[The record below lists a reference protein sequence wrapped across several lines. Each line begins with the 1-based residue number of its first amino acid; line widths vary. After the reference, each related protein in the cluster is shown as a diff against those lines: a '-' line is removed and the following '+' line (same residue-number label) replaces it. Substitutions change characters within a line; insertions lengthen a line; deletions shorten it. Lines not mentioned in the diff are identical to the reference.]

1 MRAMRL
7 LFICMVLVIQLFTS
21 IIVTLSS
28 EQILRALQTP
38 QTLTGLISGSLS
50 VILMVILM
58 AGLFLPQFD
67 HMSRYIRLVDTARN
81 IVERARSNE
90 PMDPRELDAYR
101 EMLKSQE
108 WGVDG
113 TSPTLPTRN
122 GTRRRPIVQA
132 AQPPD
137 EWPYG
142 R

>member
-1 MRAMRL
+1 MRL
-7 LFICMVLVIQLFTS
+7 LFICMVLVIQMFTS

-50 VILMVILM
+50 VVLMVILM

-81 IVERARSNE
+81 IVERARANE

-101 EMLKSQE
+101 EMLKNQE

-113 TSPTLPTRN
+113 STPTLPTRHVP
-122 GTRRRPIVQA
+122 RRRPSVQA
-132 AQPPD
+132 PQPQD